1 MTKKKGRS
9 AGALTGRSAALARL
23 AAGTNPN
30 DSTAADKVRR
40 MLNIVK
46 DPQSEAQGD
55 TAGVRG
61 LHALQDLAP
70 NYLRTAS

>member
-1 MTKKKGRS
+1 
-9 AGALTGRSAALARL
+9 
-23 AAGTNPN
+23 
-30 DSTAADKVRR
+30 

-70 NYLRTAS
+70 NYFAHCFVIVATLRERPCKHYLVRNGPAITPAKTRKGDAQ